1 MNARM
6 LWLGCAQS
14 LLALSL
20 AGCCCCERA
29 APRAN
34 CGRAVGHAHAGKH
47 HHAGRCAKAGGCGR
61 IAPELAAHRPLF
73 QFEQVC
79 PHGFPPYNPAPLGY
93 ATGLPQVVETSV
105 SRHVEI
111 ERPVVE
117 PPPRQA
123 PAELPSVVDQNAKR
137 LPAEDAGDATAVEKV
152 PAAKPDDA
160 PTKTPTAK
168 APNAKPRATLA
179 QPNHAPR
186 TTEPETSSDANA
198 EDAPSPD
205 AAKQPVS
212 IPAPPAEEA
221 QDDLP
226 ANPLRGGAGEK
237 DAAAPAKEA
246 QGDAP
251 SPNPSD
257 ATDAADATEASGD
270 QPDGGEGDEWPDA
283 PLPKNDLPPF
293 SGPVR

>member
-6 LWLGCAQS
+6 LWLGCAQC

-29 APRAN
+29 APRAS
-34 CGRAVGHAHAGKH
+34 CGRTVGHTHAVKH
-47 HHAGRCAKAGGCGR
+47 HHAGRCGRAGGCGR
-61 IAPELAAHRPLF
+61 AAPGLAAHRPLF

-79 PHGFPPYNPAPLGY
+79 PYGFPPYNPAPLGY
-93 ATGLPQVVETSV
+93 ATGLAQVVETSV

-111 ERPVVE
+111 ERSAVE
-117 PPPRQA
+117 PSPRQA
-123 PAELPSVVDQNAKR
+123 PAQLPTAVDQNAKR
-137 LPAEDAGDATAVEKV
+137 LPTEDADDAPLTRKDNER
-152 PAAKPDDA
+152 KPGDA
-160 PTKTPTAK
+160 PTKAPTPK

-257 ATDAADATEASGD
+257 ATDAADTTEASGEK
-270 QPDGGEGDEWPDA
+270 PDGGEDEWPDA